1 MSKNSN
7 YEPLKNDAWEVKFRT
22 PDGSLRNVSLN
33 SIKIQNGLVTSD
45 STFDK
50 MQTERLYR
58 KIQKDIDEK
67 LEINFVV
74 GEDENSV
81 QHFIDKWVELYRES
95 LAEKIT
101 GDEDSLTSFFEY
113 DENDSDAT
121 HMSWRLKKPLDE
133 LTTDEKKRI
142 KQLLSEIT
150 DIDNEK
156 LDEIF
161 G

>member
-1 MSKNSN
+1 MRKNN
-7 YEPLKNDAWEVKFRT
+7 NFELLKNDVWSVQFTA
-22 PDGSLRNVSLN
+22 PDGSLRDVSVN
-33 SIKIQNGLVTSD
+33 PFKIQDGIVTSET
-45 STFDK
+45 TFDK
-50 MQTERLYR
+50 MQNERLCK

-67 LEINFVV
+67 LDITFNVRE
-74 GEDENSV
+74 EDNSI

-101 GDEDSLTSFFEY
+101 GENDSLMSFFDY